1 VAPTTGAD
9 LHLDVHE
16 TDDAVRVVADVPGVD
31 KDAIDL
37 KCDGEVLTIKA
48 AADQRDYGQRVRLRP
63 TSTEY
68 SANATY
74 NNGILEVSFTR
85 SKTPATSVSAAVP
98 SSRWLSTDFR
108 LSQTLHQQVRHTPT
122 DRPRNSRMR
131 LNTTNTLDD
140 CSLTMLI
147 GL

>member
-1 VAPTTGAD
+1 MRRDDRDDPFDEFFRELERMMNDVMGAGGDVHIEQSGADYGAD

-48 AADQRDYGQRVRLRP
+48 AADQRDYGERVRLP
-63 TSTEY
+63 AHVDEH

-85 SKTPATSVSAAVP
+85 SEDASDIS
-98 SSRWLSTDFR
+98 
-108 LSQTLHQQVRHTPT
+108 
-122 DRPRNSRMR
+122 
-131 LNTTNTLDD
+131 LD
-140 CSLTMLI
+140 
-147 GL
+147 